1 MPAVMRANSRLV
13 ISMASLRVG
22 QQGEVAV
29 HDWDGLVTGGEAHV
43 EEAKA
48 RGLSMTR
55 EDLACLIY
63 TSGTGGAPRGV
74 MQHHGAILHNGAGAA
89 QTLVHDFG
97 IGANEIGRASGRESV
112 CQYVLI
118 SWVALTLQ
126 KTT

>member
-1 MPAVMRANSRLV
+1 MRSNASPV
-13 ISMASLRVG
+13 IRMESLRG
-22 QQGEVAV
+22 GHQGEVAV
-29 HDWDGLVTGGEAHV
+29 HDWDGLVTGGEAQV

-89 QTLVHDFG
+89 EILVNDFG
-97 IGANEIGRASGRESV
+97 IGENETFLSFLPLSHAYEHSGG
-112 CQYVLI
+112 
-118 SWVALTLQ
+118 
-126 KTT
+126 